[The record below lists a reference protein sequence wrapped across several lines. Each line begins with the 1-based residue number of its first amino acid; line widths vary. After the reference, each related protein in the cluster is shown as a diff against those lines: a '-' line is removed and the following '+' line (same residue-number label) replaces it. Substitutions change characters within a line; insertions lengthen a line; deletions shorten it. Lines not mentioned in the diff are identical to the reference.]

1 MTSKFYSAAVAAR
14 RWILDL
20 YWRLR
25 ALPDDYPAWRADRDS
40 RHLYRRLSEGELRA
54 ARKSDTVFVCGT
66 GYSVLDISPEQWA
79 RIGRHD
85 VLSFRDF
92 PRQNFVKADFHVTG
106 EIDDV
111 DQYAAAINDN
121 PLYDDTLFLVQ
132 EGIKAVMGNRL
143 LGWRKLRAGR
153 PVYRYRRRGRG
164 MMIPFS
170 RSFDEGVVHGF
181 GSIVGVVNIAY
192 LLGWKH
198 IVLVGIDLYD
208 HRYFFMPPDQTRD
221 VEKAGLTYASAFTQ
235 GNQIVDHLG
244 MWHDLMRNEGVQLH
258 AYNPRS
264 LLTKRLPVF
273 DWSLVADPSPSQK

>member
-1 MTSKFYSAAVAAR
+1 MAPLLFSAVSAAR
-14 RWILDL
+14 RWILDV

-25 ALPDDYPAWRADRDS
+25 ALPDDYPAWRADREN
-40 RHLYRRLSEGELRA
+40 RNLYRSLSEDDLRA

-66 GYSVLDISPEQWA
+66 GYSVLDISPEEWG
-79 RIGRHD
+79 RIGQHD

-92 PRQNFVKADFHVTG
+92 PKQNFVKADFHVTG

-111 DQYAAAINDN
+111 DEYAKAINDN
-121 PLYDDTLFLVQ
+121 PLYDETLFLVQ

-143 LGWRKLRAGR
+143 LGWRKLREGR
-153 PVYRYRRRGRG
+153 NIFRYRRRGRG

-170 RSFDEGVVHGF
+170 RSFADGVVHGF

-208 HRYFFMPPDQTRD
+208 HRYFFMQPDKTRD
-221 VEKAGLTYASAFTQ
+221 VEKSGLTYASAFTQ
-235 GNQIVDHLG
+235 GRQIVDQIG
-244 MWHDLMRNEGVQLH
+244 MWRDLLQAEGVH
-258 AYNPRS
+258 VYAYNPRS
-264 LLTKRLPVF
+264 LLTDRLPVF
-273 DWSLVADPSPSQK
+273 DLSVLQVSK

>member
-1 MTSKFYSAAVAAR
+1 MTSLLFSAASTAR

-25 ALPDDYPAWRADRDS
+25 ALPDDYPAWRADRDN
-40 RHLYRRLSEGELRA
+40 RNCYRAVSEDDLRA

-66 GYSVLDISPEQWA
+66 GYSVLDISPEEWT
-79 RIGRHD
+79 RIGQHD

-92 PRQNFVKADFHVTG
+92 PKQKFVKADFHVTG

-111 DQYAAAINDN
+111 DEYAATINDN
-121 PLYDDTLFLVQ
+121 PRYDETLFLVQ
-132 EGIKAVMGNRL
+132 EGMRAVMGNRL

-153 PVYRYRRRGRG
+153 RIFRYRRRGRG

-170 RSFDEGVVHGF
+170 RSFAKGVVHGF
-181 GSIVGVVNIAY
+181 GSIVGVVNISY

-208 HRYFFMPPDQTRD
+208 HRYFFMPPDKTRA
-221 VEKAGLTYASAFTQ
+221 VEKSGLTYASAFTQ
-235 GNQIVDHLG
+235 GKQIVDQIG
-244 MWHDLMRNEGVQLH
+244 MWRDLLLAEGVQVY

-264 LLTKRLPVF
+264 LLTHRLPVF
-273 DWSLVADPSPSQK
+273 DWSVLLTQD